1 GEHYFRYFKNRKKPK
16 GIERYAFNNSSPTF
30 LLFPKSEYENL
41 LQQKEHQELL
51 DYVSYIDPLSAFY
64 ELLKIN
70 RIKFHEQ
77 TKITKQY
84 YIIYHILIHFH
95 LFTNY

>member
-1 GEHYFRYFKNRKKPK
+1 
-16 GIERYAFNNSSPTF
+16 
-30 LLFPKSEYENL
+30 ENL

-70 RIKFHEQ
+70 GIKFHEQ
-77 TKITKQY
+77 SPITQQYWFDYCTDSILYNNKTKETVPYFVNTLVKCTSLLDRKSTRLNSSKVSTSY
-84 YIIYHILIHFH
+84 AV
-95 LFTNY
+95 